1 MQRKMFETCLTALME
16 VGGEM
21 SVFAC
26 MFASAAG
33 GFSQRG
39 IYMNVWEFDAQ
50 TSDSFTY
57 LYGDVN

>member
-1 MQRKMFETCLTALME
+1 MQRKMFETCLTALMK

-39 IYMNVWEFDAQ
+39 ICMNVWEFDAR
-50 TSDSFTY
+50 TSESFTY

>member
-39 IYMNVWEFDAQ
+39 IDMNVWEFDAQ
-50 TSDSFTY
+50 R
-57 LYGDVN
+57 